1 MAFPRAACVV
11 VMMAL
16 ASAVANAEEHTIVIH
31 HMELQ
36 HVEGTMRVGDTITF
50 DNQSDMAHNLYITY
64 EDGSVDNTD
73 TLADRLMRERET
85 AVVPGRFFDAPSHVR
100 IGFGGATD
108 ALRGGL
114 AAISAALVD
123 RAWT

>member
-73 TLADRLMRERET
+73 TQ
-85 AVVPGRFFDAPSHVR
+85 VPGTQRKV
-100 IGFGGATD
+100 T
-108 ALRGGL
+108 LRKAGPAMIRCWIHPIIKAEL
-114 AAISAALVD
+114 DIQDKAEPD
-123 RAWT
+123 KP